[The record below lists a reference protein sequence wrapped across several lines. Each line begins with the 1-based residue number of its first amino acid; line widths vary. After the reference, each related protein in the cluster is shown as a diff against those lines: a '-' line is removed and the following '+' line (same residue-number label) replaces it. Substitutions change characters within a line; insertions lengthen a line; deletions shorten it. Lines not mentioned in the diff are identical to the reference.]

1 MAYVLIIDDD
11 PDLSESNAGTLRRA
25 GHEVKIATS
34 PQEGLAMVKERH
46 PELILLDVMFPDNDT
61 GGFELA
67 RKIPL
72 ECPRVPVLM
81 MTSVNKHFP
90 LNFSSNDRDPVW
102 LPIADFLDK
111 PVEPDALLAKV
122 NELLAKYGGLK
133 AQA

>member
-11 PDLSESNAGTLRRA
+11 PDLSECNAGTLSRA

-34 PQEGLAMVKERH
+34 PQQGMAMIKERH

-67 RKIPL
+67 RKIPM

-81 MTSVNKHFP
+81 MTAVNQHFP
-90 LNFSSNDRDPVW
+90 LNFSNKDRDPLW
-102 LPIADFLDK
+102 LPVAEFLDK
-111 PVEPDALLAKV
+111 PVEPDVLVAKV
-122 NELLAKYGGLK
+122 KELLEKAK
-133 AQA
+133 A